1 MWGIPHSPSFFR
13 LFSREEVP
21 ALSEVSAT
29 QNDRVPAVFRK
40 LEKIKPLYD
49 WTYKILMVICKILLV
64 GDILITC
71 WSVAGRYIP
80 FITDPHWSEEV
91 VLTLMVYMTVLSASL
106 AIRKAAHI
114 RMTAF
119 DRFLPK
125 KLINTLDLIADIAV
139 MALGICLV
147 VYGIRFCNSPLSLRG
162 KYASIPTLSKMWQYL
177 PVPVAGVSMIIFELE
192 QIFQHLEKYWKPD
205 EEKEAA

>member
-1 MWGIPHSPSFFR
+1 MPQTSSNQANNVPS
-13 LFSREEVP
+13 
-21 ALSEVSAT
+21 
-29 QNDRVPAVFRK
+29 VFRT
-40 LEKIKPLYD
+40 LEKIRPLYD
-49 WTYKILMVICKILLV
+49 LTYKILMFVCKVLLV

-106 AIRKAAHI
+106 AIRKGAHI

-119 DRFLPK
+119 DTYLPEK
-125 KLINTLDLIADIAV
+125 VIKVLDLLADIAV

-147 VYGIRFCNSPLSLRG
+147 IYGIRFCNSPLSLRG
-162 KYASIPTLSKMWQYL
+162 KYASIPGLSKFWQYL

-192 QIFQHLEKYWKPD
+192 QIFQHLERFWLPS
-205 EEKEAA
+205 ERKEVA

>member
-1 MWGIPHSPSFFR
+1 MWENPTSLFIYDEKGALDLTEAKVPQIFR
-13 LFSREEVP
+13 S
-21 ALSEVSAT
+21 
-29 QNDRVPAVFRK
+29 

-49 WTYKILMVICKILLV
+49 WTYKILMFVCKILLI

-80 FITDPHWSEEV
+80 FITDPHWSEEI

-106 AIRKAAHI
+106 AIRRAAHI

-119 DRFLPK
+119 DRYLPDK
-125 KLINTLDLIADIAV
+125 VVKALDLLADIAV
-139 MALGICLV
+139 LVLGIYLV
-147 VYGIRFCNSPLSLRG
+147 VYGIRFCNSPLSIRG
-162 KYASIPTLSKMWQYL
+162 KYASIPGLSKFWQYL

-192 QIFQHLEKYWKPD
+192 QIFQHLEAFWLPAKKTA
-205 EEKEAA
+205 EEGNKQ

>member
-1 MWGIPHSPSFFR
+1 MWENPTSLFIYEEKGALDLTEAKVPQIFR
-13 LFSREEVP
+13 S
-21 ALSEVSAT
+21 
-29 QNDRVPAVFRK
+29 

-49 WTYKILMVICKILLV
+49 WTYKILMFVCKILLI

-106 AIRKAAHI
+106 AIRRAAHI

-119 DRFLPK
+119 DRYLPDK
-125 KLINTLDLIADIAV
+125 VVKALDLLADIAV
-139 MALGICLV
+139 LVLGIYLV
-147 VYGIRFCNSPLSLRG
+147 VYGIRFCNSPLSIRG
-162 KYASIPTLSKMWQYL
+162 KYASIPGLSKFWQYL

-192 QIFQHLEKYWKPD
+192 QIFQHLEAFWLPAKKTA
-205 EEKEAA
+205 EEGSKQ

>member
-1 MWGIPHSPSFFR
+1 MWENPTSLFIYEEKGALDLTEAKVPQIFR
-13 LFSREEVP
+13 S
-21 ALSEVSAT
+21 
-29 QNDRVPAVFRK
+29 

-49 WTYKILMVICKILLV
+49 WTYKILMFVCKILLI

-106 AIRKAAHI
+106 AIRRAAHI

-119 DRFLPK
+119 DRYLPDK
-125 KLINTLDLIADIAV
+125 VVKALDLLADIAV
-139 MALGICLV
+139 LVLGVYLV
-147 VYGIRFCNSPLSLRG
+147 VYGIRFCNSPLSIRG
-162 KYASIPTLSKMWQYL
+162 KYASIPGLSKFWQYL

-192 QIFQHLEKYWKPD
+192 QIFQHLQAFWLPAKKTA
-205 EEKEAA
+205 EEGNKQ

>member
-1 MWGIPHSPSFFR
+1 MWENPTSLFIYEEKGALDLTEAKVPQIFR
-13 LFSREEVP
+13 S
-21 ALSEVSAT
+21 
-29 QNDRVPAVFRK
+29 

-49 WTYKILMVICKILLV
+49 WTYKILMFVCKILLI

-80 FITDPHWSEEV
+80 FITDPHWSEEI

-106 AIRKAAHI
+106 AIRRAAHI

-119 DRFLPK
+119 DRYLPDK
-125 KLINTLDLIADIAV
+125 VVKALDLLADIAV
-139 MALGICLV
+139 LVLGVYLV
-147 VYGIRFCNSPLSLRG
+147 VYGIRFCNSPLSIRG
-162 KYASIPTLSKMWQYL
+162 KYASIPSLSKFWQYL

-192 QIFQHLEKYWKPD
+192 QIFQHLEAFWLPAKKTA
-205 EEKEAA
+205 EEGNKQ